1 MSFNFIR
8 FLLVVFV
15 LVVEV
20 AFVAVVVVMLQCH
33 VGVRWRL
40 CVCCVCVRRRPR
52 RSRPNMQCY
61 VAVVGQVR
69 FVMVC
74 IYLWAITQWKY
85 CYAMRYTLYNQYNI
99 ILENLT
105 ALVIWVQPD

>member
-40 CVCCVCVRRRPR
+40 CLGVCVCAGAPDDPDQICNAMWPLWGKYDLLWFVFIF
-52 RSRPNMQCY
+52 
-61 VAVVGQVR
+61 GQSLNGNI
-69 FVMVC
+69 VMRCV
-74 IYLWAITQWKY
+74 IH
-85 CYAMRYTLYNQYNI
+85 YTTNI
-99 ILENLT
+99 ILYLK
-105 ALVIWVQPD
+105 I

>member
-40 CVCCVCVRRRPR
+40 CVGVCVCAGAPDDPDQICNAMWPLWGKYDLLWFVFIF
-52 RSRPNMQCY
+52 
-61 VAVVGQVR
+61 GQSLNGN
-69 FVMVC
+69 
-74 IYLWAITQWKY
+74 I
-85 CYAMRYTLYNQYNI
+85 AMRYTLYNQYNI

>member
-40 CVCCVCVRRRPR
+40 CVGVCVCAQAP
-52 RSRPNMQCY
+52 QTI
-61 VAVVGQVR
+61 Q
-69 FVMVC
+69 
-74 IYLWAITQWKY
+74 TK
-85 CYAMRYTLYNQYNI
+85 YAMLCGRCGASTICYGLYLSLGNHSMEILLCDALYI
-99 ILENLT
+99 I
-105 ALVIWVQPD
+105 QPI